1 MKTSA
6 TKSTTRN
13 HSQFAKSA
21 GEVMTRNPLS
31 VNESATIAEG
41 AAFLTAKR
49 ISAAPVINE
58 AGRPVGVL
66 SLADIVRYTQSGG
79 PWSARRLNAPVSE
92 AMNDVGC
99 YVRPDTPVGNV
110 IDDLLTSDVKR
121 LFVIDENGVL
131 IGVIS
136 TRDLLRRLRLE
147 VPASNLASPRRS
159 PYRSRPALPKR
170 SARGATTSRS
180 GSDIVL
186 AGIHG

>member
-6 TKSTTRN
+6 TKSTSRN

-31 VNESATIAEG
+31 VNESATIGDG

-79 PWSARRLNAPVSE
+79 PWPARRLNAPVSE
-92 AMNDVGC
+92 AMNDVVC

-121 LFVIDENGVL
+121 LFVIDENEVL
-131 IGVIS
+131 VGVIS

-147 VPASNLASPRRS
+147 VPASILASPRRS
-159 PYRSRPALPKR
+159 PYRRRPALPKR

-186 AGIHG
+186 AGIYG